1 MVGVSSEPAE
11 VESPAPTRR
20 ERKRA
25 RTRTELVAA
34 TRGLIVEKGV
44 AGLRIDQITERAD
57 VALGSFYNHF
67 DSKDD
72 IVEAVVEE
80 AIAGLVAAITARST
94 RLPDPEEAAIV
105 PLRRFVRLAYDDPDF
120 AGLLVNLDRADAI
133 FEHAVLPFAVR
144 ELERGIREGVFE
156 IPDVGIAVTAVIGGA
171 LAIMRRILAGQLPP
185 DADAVHAESVLRS
198 FGIEG
203 PRAREVAARPLPEF
217 ES

>member
-1 MVGVSSEPAE
+1 VSGHAVAHDSESLFSCEASFIRLAWWACRA
-11 VESPAPTRR
+11 SPPRSSPPRPRVASASARAP
-20 ERKRA
+20 
-25 RTRTELVAA
+25 
-34 TRGLIVEKGV
+34 
-44 AGLRIDQITERAD
+44 
-57 VALGSFYNHF
+57 ALGSFYNHF

-120 AGLLVNLDRADAI
+120 AGLLVNLERADAI

-198 FGIEG
+198 FGIDG
-203 PRAREVAARPLPEF
+203 ARAHDVATRPLPEL
-217 ES
+217 ELP